1 MSDLT
6 LIIIAALTSGILFGI
21 AGYSIKL
28 IIDQRSQLASKNAI
42 NQQINMAQERSQEI
56 LIEAK
61 EEALQ
66 IRSDS
71 EKEINNQKN
80 NLLQEKN
87 NLESVKQD
95 VNNKLKFIDKENKKI
110 SDQLK
115 FINNQKS
122 ELKENREIYAKK
134 IEEAS
139 DITLEEAKEIL
150 LKEAQE
156 DIEHN
161 VAKKYRIAEE
171 ELEKKVED
179 HAKNVIAE
187 AIQRF
192 ASEVVGEETV
202 QAVSIPNEEM
212 KGRLIGRDGR
222 NIRAIEKTTGVD
234 LIVDESPDSVT
245 VSCFDPIRR
254 QVAINLLKNLIKD
267 GRIHPARIES
277 LTKKAQGEIN
287 KTIKKAGE
295 DATFDSNVKGL
306 PSEIIEI
313 IGRLKYRYSYGEN
326 VLQHSVEVANF
337 SALMAEEI
345 GADVKVCRTGGFLH
359 DIGKA
364 MTHEIEGPHAEI
376 GAQLASKY
384 EIDSKIVTTIREHHD
399 SEFTTTE
406 SFIVAA
412 ADAIS
417 ASRPGARRDSAEA
430 YVKRLKDIEEI
441 ALGFEGVDK
450 CFAIEAGRELR
461 VLVDPVIVDDDEISI
476 LAKNIVEKIESS
488 LNYPGQIKVIVIR
501 ESRSIET
508 AQ

>member
-66 IRSDS
+66 IRLDS

-254 QVAINLLKNLIKD
+254 QVAINLLKDLIKD

-461 VLVDPVIVDDDEISI
+461 VLVDPVIVDDDETSI

>member
-6 LIIIAALTSGILFGI
+6 LIIIAAIASGILSGI
-21 AGYSIKL
+21 AGYLIKL

-61 EEALQ
+61 EKSLQ
-66 IRSDS
+66 MRLES
-71 EKEINNQKN
+71 EKEINKQKN
-80 NLLQEKN
+80 NLSKEKN
-87 NLESVKQD
+87 NLESSKQD
-95 VNNKLKFIDKENKKI
+95 VIKKLNFIDKENKKI

-115 FINNQKS
+115 FIKNQKS
-122 ELKENREIYAKK
+122 ELKEYRDLYAKK

-171 ELEKKVED
+171 ELENKVKD
-179 HAKNVIAE
+179 NAKNVIAE

-192 ASEVVGEETV
+192 ASEVVVEETV

-222 NIRAIEKTTGVD
+222 NIRAIEKATGVD

-254 QVAINLLKNLIKD
+254 QVAINLLKDLIKD

-277 LTKKAQGEIN
+277 ITKKVQAEIN

-345 GADVKVCRTGGFLH
+345 GADVKVCRAGGFLH

-376 GAQLASKY
+376 GAQIASKY

-417 ASRPGARRDSAEA
+417 AARPGARRDSAEA
-430 YVKRLKDIEEI
+430 YIKRLKDIEEI
-441 ALGFEGVDK
+441 ALGFEGVDR

-461 VLVDPVIVDDDEISI
+461 VLVDPIVIDDDETSI

-508 AQ
+508 AK

>member
-6 LIIIAALTSGILFGI
+6 LMLIIVASTGLFSGI
-21 AGYSIKL
+21 AGFMIKL
-28 IIDQRSQLASKNAI
+28 IMNQRTHIATKKAIDQQLS
-42 NQQINMAQERSQEI
+42 MAQERSQEI

-61 EEALQ
+61 DKSLYAQLE
-66 IRSDS
+66 S
-71 EKEINNQKN
+71 EKEINKQKN
-80 NLLQEKN
+80 DLIKEKN
-87 NLESVKQD
+87 NLDSLKID
-95 VNNKLKFIDKENKKI
+95 VDNKLKSIETENKKI
-110 SDQLK
+110 NEQIK
-115 FINNQKS
+115 FIKNQKS
-122 ELKENREIYAKK
+122 ELQKSKELYAKK
-134 IEEAS
+134 IEDAS
-139 DITLEEAKEIL
+139 DITLDEAKNIL
-150 LKEAQE
+150 MSEAQE
-156 DIEHN
+156 SIEHN

-171 ELEKKVED
+171 ELENKVEG
-179 HAKNVIAE
+179 HARNIIAE
-187 AIQRF
+187 AIQRY
-192 ASEVVGEETV
+192 ASDVVSDESV

-222 NIRAIEKTTGVD
+222 NIRAIEKATGVD
-234 LIVDESPDSVT
+234 LIVDESPESVT

-254 QVAINLLKNLIKD
+254 QIAIDSLNELIKD

-277 LTKKAQGEIN
+277 ITKKVQSEIS
-287 KTIKKAGE
+287 KTIRKAGE
-295 DATFDSNVKGL
+295 NATFESNVKGL
-306 PSEIIEI
+306 PSEIVEI

-417 ASRPGARRDSAEA
+417 ASRPGARRDSADA
-430 YVKRLKDIEEI
+430 YINRLKDIEEI
-441 ALGFEGVDK
+441 ALGFDGVDK
-450 CFAIEAGRELR
+450 CYAIEAGRELR
-461 VLVDPVIVDDDEISI
+461 VLVDPIVIDDNETTI
-476 LAKNIVEKIESS
+476 LAKKIVEKIELS
-488 LNYPGQIKVIVIR
+488 LNYPGQIKVVVIR
-501 ESRSIET
+501 ESRSTET